1 MLHKKP
7 KGKLLVIG
15 GGQDLSGEVD
25 SLTDENNDFKRLDIL
40 KELIPKKTSHRR
52 KYIEVITTASTEPGG
67 INKKYL
73 KAFKRLGF
81 SKVGFIFVG
90 SPLESSNLKFVK
102 RIKKAHAVLFSGGN
116 QFRLSTILGNTDI
129 LNAIRQ
135 RYMDDS
141 EFIVAG
147 SSAGAMAFPEIMILG
162 GTINETI
169 LNTPLDISTGFGF
182 ISQCIIDTHFM
193 HRGRF
198 GRLSHAVVANPGIL
212 GLGIGEKAALLVKG
226 GNYALCIG
234 SGAVVVIDGNDVIYT
249 NVSIAEEN
257 EALCAENLKVHI
269 LSNGNG
275 FLLKE
280 RKLIP
285 SKKDVRRL
293 LTIKKSGKK
302 STVTKIKKTTKVK
315 KSKS

>member
-1 MLHKKP
+1 MLLKKP

-15 GGQDLSGEVD
+15 GGQDLSGD
-25 SLTDENNDFKRLDIL
+25 ADPLTDENDDFKRLEIL

-67 INKKYL
+67 INKQYL
-73 KAFKRLGF
+73 KAFKSLGF

-90 SPLESSNLKFVK
+90 SALESNNLKFVK

-129 LNAIRQ
+129 LAAIRQ
-135 RYMDDS
+135 RYMEDS

-147 SSAGAMAFPEIMILG
+147 SSAGAMAFSEIMILG
-162 GTINETI
+162 GTIDETI

-182 ISQCIIDTHFM
+182 ISQCVIDTHLM

-198 GRLSHAVVANPGIL
+198 GRLSHTVVANPGIL
-212 GLGIGEKAALLVKG
+212 GLGISEKAALLIKKG
-226 GNYALCIG
+226 NNAVCIG
-234 SGAVVVIDGNDVIYT
+234 SGVVIIIDGSDVEYT
-249 NVSIAEEN
+249 NIFIAEED
-257 EALCAENLKVHI
+257 EALCVENLKVHI
-269 LSNGNG
+269 LSNGNSY
-275 FLLKE
+275 LLKE
-280 RKLIP
+280 RKLVP
-285 SKKDVRRL
+285 SKKDIKRL
-293 LTIKKSGKK
+293 LMIKNKGQK